1 MPLILTAE
9 LVYQHYLSTVHYNE
23 DEYEEKRDKPIHR
36 ASNGGRCHKLQAY
49 HVATEE
55 QEVLGDDGSIGTKQV
70 KKYKPKALNE
80 SDMAVF
86 RIGNV
91 FHEEIQE
98 AFRWLIDTKHK
109 DNPNI
114 EFDMEQKIKVDMY
127 GLLVEGHYDLKI
139 LDHKNKIVQVLDL
152 KTMNPRAMTFFK
164 KDPYS
169 KTGYIIQLGTYAI
182 GIKKQHPEYEL
193 VLLLSAWDKDKGSF
207 HEVEIDVN
215 RAIIAADTYYKNLA
229 ETMKLDVDDI
239 IPLQHPFAPME
250 PAWECNY
257 CQYNHI
263 CNSPKIK
270 RI

>member
-9 LVYQHYLSTVHYNE
+9 LVYQHYLEKVHFNE
-23 DEYEEKRDKPIHR
+23 DEYEEKRDKPVHR

-55 QEVLGDDGSIGTKQV
+55 KVVQKDGKNVMKLV
-70 KKYKPKALNE
+70 KKYEPKKLKE

-91 FHEEIQE
+91 FHEEIQD
-98 AFRWLIDTKHK
+98 AFRWLIETKHK
-109 DNPNI
+109 NNTDI
-114 EFDMEQKIKVDMY
+114 TFEMEQKIIVDMY
-127 GLLVEGHYDLKI
+127 GLHVEGHYDLKV

-152 KTMNPRAMTFFK
+152 KTMNPRAMSFFK

-169 KTGYIIQLGTYAI
+169 KTGYIIQLGTYAT
-182 GIKKQHPEYEL
+182 GIKKEHPDYEM

-207 HEVEIDVN
+207 FEVEIDVD
-215 RAIIAADTYYKNLA
+215 RAILAADNYYKALA
-229 ETMKLDVDDI
+229 KTMELDVDEI
-239 IPLQHPFAPME
+239 VPLQHPYAPMD
-250 PAWECNY
+250 ANWECNY